1 MTLLGGIMLVFW
13 LGAMLG
19 LFVGALCACPKDDD
33 SWRKPR

>member
-19 LFVGALCACPKDDD
+19 LFVGAICAGPKDEE
-33 SWRKPR
+33 